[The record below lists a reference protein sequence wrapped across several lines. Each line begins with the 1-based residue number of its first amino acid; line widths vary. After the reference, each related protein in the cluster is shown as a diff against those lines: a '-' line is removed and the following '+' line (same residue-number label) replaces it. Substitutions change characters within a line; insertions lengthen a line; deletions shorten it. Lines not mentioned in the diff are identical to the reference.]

1 MNTDGIVYLKSTSP
15 IIVLNNPSSETIEL
29 IGKLSQDSSFQFV
42 KEMRRKFRLS
52 EDGLDITEFIGKD
65 LKELPYM
72 DNEFVDLT
80 FQIVSDNVRQEVGLS
95 DEFIPQMKLLV
106 FFNTIVDVKYFD
118 GFVSHPIKFIFGKK
132 NIASSMF
139 DYPNEIGAITIPFN
153 VSQNQLIKWIKDN
166 WESIKTEMDENL
178 TTNPYILKMH
188 KNTQLALEVIELKEN
203 EKFKYAKI
211 CDELT
216 NKYPEDERVSD
227 EAWIKKLYHD
237 YKQLLNTSGN

>member
-1 MNTDGIVYLKSTSP
+1 MTIKGVAYLKSTSP
-15 IIVLNNPSSETIEL
+15 ITVLATPSSETVEL
-29 IGKLSQDSSFQFV
+29 IGKLSQDAEFQFV
-42 KEMRRKFRLS
+42 KIMRRKFGLP

-65 LKELPYM
+65 FKELPYM
-72 DNEFVDLT
+72 DNEFVDHT
-80 FQIVSDNVRQEVGLS
+80 FQIVSDSVRQEVGLS

-106 FFNTIVDVKYFD
+106 FFNAIVDVKYFD
-118 GFVSHPIKFIFGKK
+118 GFISHPIKFILGKK

-153 VSQNQLIKWIKDN
+153 ISQNQLTKWIKDN

-188 KNTQLALEVIELKEN
+188 KNTQIALEVIELKEN
-203 EKFKYAKI
+203 KKLSYAQI

-216 NKYPEDERVSD
+216 NKYPKDERVSD
-227 EAWIKKLYHD
+227 EAWVKKMYHD
-237 YKQLLNTSGN
+237 YKQILSIHN